1 VIPSHPDTIFIAYMF
16 VQFQP
21 EEYVAHHEAVFV
33 DANSTVN
40 LLTGVPLCSLD
51 MVSEFLHIFWL

>member
-1 VIPSHPDTIFIAYMF
+1 MIPSHPDTIFIVYMF
-16 VQFQP
+16 GQFQT
-21 EEYVAHHEAVFV
+21 EEYAAHHEAVFV

-51 MVSEFLHIFWL
+51 MVSDFLRIF